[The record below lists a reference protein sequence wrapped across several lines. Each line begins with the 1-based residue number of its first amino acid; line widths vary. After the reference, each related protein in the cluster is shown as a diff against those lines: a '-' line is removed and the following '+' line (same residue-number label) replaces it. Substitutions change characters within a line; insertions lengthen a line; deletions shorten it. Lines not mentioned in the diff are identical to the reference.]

1 MVKENVL
8 FFRTRQEKP
17 LTLSEPEKQKKKH
30 SSCVIANKSFCLS
43 STLELREK
51 ETGRQFRMNGKLWRN
66 KMFLFFSHST
76 RKTAHFWQTRETKK
90 KNKTQV
96 A

>member
-1 MVKENVL
+1 MFS
-8 FFRTRQEKP
+8 FFALDKKNRSLLADPKTE
-17 LTLSEPEKQKKKH
+17 KKKH

-51 ETGRQFRMNGKLWRN
+51 ETDRRFRMNGKLWQK
-66 KMFLFFSHST
+66 KMFLFFRT
-76 RKTAHFWQTRETKK
+76 RQEKLLTFAEPEKQKK
-90 KNKTQV
+90 KQKHKAQV